1 MRGNCKLLG
10 RLIRLGGSWI
20 NNARLP
26 NNWQF
31 EKSMGKKLTVYMID
45 GTAYGPRLS
54 EIGNWVGK
62 AIYSPRASIN
72 KIMNRR
78 EFDNPGIYCLKGD
91 PTDDAFDEKIYI
103 GEAENIKTRLKQHL
117 SDQNKDFKELIF
129 FVSKDELLTKTQ
141 IRYLESRMVQLAIE
155 AKTAQIDNGNSPS
168 LPTLHEADISD
179 MEYFLDQIKLI
190 LPVMGFKFLISSTVK
205 QRAENQNGE
214 INSIHETYF
223 IKTKAFNASMKET
236 DQGYIIVN
244 GSEAKKELSNSC
256 TETYRN
262 MRRKLLETEIM
273 LEEKDK
279 LIFAEDTIFNSPSAA
294 SNMILGRNSNG
305 FTEWVNKKGQTFRDV
320 QEITNATNV

>member
-1 MRGNCKLLG
+1 
-10 RLIRLGGSWI
+10 
-20 NNARLP
+20 
-26 NNWQF
+26 
-31 EKSMGKKLTVYMID
+31 MID

-62 AIYSPRASIN
+62 AIYSPRAAVN
-72 KIMNRR
+72 KIMNRS

-117 SDQNKDFKELIF
+117 SDPNKDFKELIF

-141 IRYLESRMVQLAIE
+141 IRYLESRLVQLALE

-179 MEYFLDQIKLI
+179 MEYFLEQIKLI
-190 LPVMGFKFLISSTVK
+190 LPVMGFKFLISSTVSSQK
-205 QRAENQNGE
+205 SNESTDGSE
-214 INSIHETYF
+214 VHETYY
-223 IKTKAFNASMKET
+223 IKTRTFKATMTET
-236 DQGYIIVN
+236 DQGYIVAK
-244 GSEAKKELSNSC
+244 GSEAKKSLSNSC

-262 MRRKLLETEIM
+262 MRRKLVETKIM
-273 LEEKDK
+273 VEVGDK
-279 LIFAEDTIFNSPSAA
+279 LIFAEDAVFNSPSAA

-305 FTEWVNKKGQTFRDV
+305 FTEWVNKSGKTFKEV
-320 QEITNATNV
+320 QEKINN

>member
-1 MRGNCKLLG
+1 
-10 RLIRLGGSWI
+10 
-20 NNARLP
+20 
-26 NNWQF
+26 
-31 EKSMGKKLTVYMID
+31 MGKKLTVYMID

-72 KIMNRR
+72 KIMSRS

-117 SDQNKDFKELIF
+117 SDPNKDFKELIF

-141 IRYLESRMVQLAIE
+141 IRYLESRLVQLALE

-179 MEYFLDQIKLI
+179 MEYFLEQIKLI

-205 QRAENQNGE
+205 QTVENVTE
-214 INSIHETYF
+214 SLNSVHETYF
-223 IKTKAFNASMKET
+223 IKTKSFKASMRET
-236 DQGYIIVN
+236 DQGYIVTK
-244 GSEAKKELSNSC
+244 GSEAKKDLSDSC
-256 TETYRN
+256 TETYVN
-262 MRRKLLETEIM
+262 MRRKLVETEIM
-273 LEEKDK
+273 VEENGK
-279 LIFAEDTIFNSPSAA
+279 LIFAEDTVFNSPSAS

-305 FTEWVNKKGQTFRDV
+305 FTEWINKKGQTFRDV
-320 QEITNATNV
+320 QEITNANNV